1 VGVGEASVLALFLLG
16 FLAARILGPVAFG
29 QYAAAVGFV
38 SLFRWVTDLGL
49 GQATTVMV
57 ARERERASSAFGP
70 LLGLQ
75 LGLSLLAAA
84 LCAVGGRAVFDAV
97 TALAVAVLGI
107 ELAARGVQSSL
118 RWLLRSFEAFGAESV
133 ALGAERLL
141 TLALGLTALL
151 SGLGVAGLVGA
162 MALARV
168 LGVVA
173 LWAWAHRRLTPLH
186 PRVDRAAWRRLVRSG
201 LPYAW
206 AALCA
211 AIAWPLDAVL
221 LEQLHEARAAGLYRA
236 PARIVEGLVLLPR
249 VMSFA
254 LLPILTRVRDA
265 EPERLLDLYRRGSRY
280 LLLVGGCLAAL
291 GVAETAA
298 VIALVFGGS
307 YAPAEPAAR
316 LLFASIPFVFGSVLA
331 EVSLAATGQTR
342 ALALLATAGAVL
354 KLTLS
359 LALVPRLSIVGAALG
374 TLIVQ
379 ATLWL
384 GATAVLAR
392 SGCRLGAG
400 ADVAR
405 PALAAGTLWLVLRAL
420 SERPLPLAVAGAAL
434 ASAGAALVLGLVGPR
449 EWRLL
454 RELAWPPRGAR

>member
-1 VGVGEASVLALFLLG
+1 
-16 FLAARILGPVAFG
+16 
-29 QYAAAVGFV
+29 
-38 SLFRWVTDLGL
+38 
-49 GQATTVMV
+49 
-57 ARERERASSAFGP
+57 
-70 LLGLQ
+70 
-75 LGLSLLAAA
+75 
-84 LCAVGGRAVFDAV
+84 
-97 TALAVAVLGI
+97 
-107 ELAARGVQSSL
+107 
-118 RWLLRSFEAFGAESV
+118 
-133 ALGAERLL
+133 
-141 TLALGLTALL
+141 
-151 SGLGVAGLVGA
+151 
-162 MALARV
+162 
-168 LGVVA
+168 
-173 LWAWAHRRLTPLH
+173 
-186 PRVDRAAWRRLVRSG
+186 
-201 LPYAW
+201 
-206 AALCA
+206 
-211 AIAWPLDAVL
+211 
-221 LEQLHEARAAGLYRA
+221 
-236 PARIVEGLVLLPR
+236 
-249 VMSFA
+249 MSFA

-280 LLLVGGCLAAL
+280 LLLVGGYLAAL